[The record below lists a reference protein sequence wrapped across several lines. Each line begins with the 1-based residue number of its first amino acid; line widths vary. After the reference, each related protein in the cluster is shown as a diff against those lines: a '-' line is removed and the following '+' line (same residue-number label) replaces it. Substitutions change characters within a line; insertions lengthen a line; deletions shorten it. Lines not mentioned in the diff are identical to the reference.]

1 MFMGTPRFAVPSL
14 EAVADAGEEFIG
26 VVTQPDRPKG
36 RGEEIASSPVKD
48 WAVAKGIPVY
58 QPIKVRDPEFIKQLR
73 DLSPDLIVVVAF
85 GQILPKALLEIPR
98 SGSVNVHASLLPKYR
113 GAAPINW
120 AIIRGERETGV
131 TTMRMDEGMD
141 TGPILLQERVP
152 IESNDTAESLA
163 ERLQVIGARLLVRTI
178 AELKAG
184 RLKSKPQDSSQA
196 TMAPLLKKEDGLIR
210 WDQSAEAIVNR
221 VRGLIPWPGA
231 YTFYGPQRWRLWKVS
246 ALDPPP
252 LRRATPGEILEVQK
266 DGVLVATADRT
277 IRIEEL
283 QPENKRRMKA
293 QEYLAGHDLKAGTI
307 LSQDKLQDK
316 IE

>member
-1 MFMGTPRFAVPSL
+1 MGTPRFAVPSL